1 MIRFRTVINFFY
13 IVVTVVMTGWIA
25 LVGYDYYLTALDSR
39 FFHDLHQDFKPS
51 GALGHGFG
59 IIGSLLM
66 LIGVG
71 TYMMRKRFKR
81 MRRIGLLKHWLEFH
95 IFMCTLGPIL
105 VLYHTAFKF
114 GGIVAISFWSMVAVF
129 LSGILGRYI
138 YLQIPHTIEGRMMS
152 RADIQNL
159 LMESEQTLQDLI
171 TDDELR
177 KSITAELQALAFPNR
192 DIQSNQKPVKLGT
205 VAAHLKDAGV
215 PAKNRSEILAIVKR
229 SLAYGRRI
237 KRLEVMQN
245 LFRYWH
251 VAHLPFALLMLIIMI
266 IHIVVT
272 LLFGY
277 TWIF

>member
-1 MIRFRTVINFFY
+1 MGHFRTVINLTY
-13 IVVTVVMTGWIA
+13 VLITVVITAWIA
-25 LVGYDYYLTALDSR
+25 LVAYDYYMTPLESR
-39 FFHDLHQDFKPS
+39 FFHELHGDFKPS
-51 GALGHGFG
+51 GALGHGLG
-59 IIGSLLM
+59 IVGSLLM
-66 LIGVG
+66 IVGVG
-71 TYMMRKRFKR
+71 SYMMRKRFKR

-159 LMESEQTLQDLI
+159 LMESEQTLQVLI

-177 KSITAELQALAFPNR
+177 KSITAELQALSFPNP
-192 DIQSNQKPVKLGT
+192 DNQSNQKPVKLGT

-215 PAKNRSEILAIVKR
+215 PAKDRSEIVAIVKR

-251 VAHLPFALLMLIIMI
+251 VAHLPFALLMLIIMV
-266 IHIVVT
+266 IHIAVT

>member
-1 MIRFRTVINFFY
+1 
-13 IVVTVVMTGWIA
+13 
-25 LVGYDYYLTALDSR
+25 
-39 FFHDLHQDFKPS
+39 
-51 GALGHGFG
+51 
-59 IIGSLLM
+59 
-66 LIGVG
+66 
-71 TYMMRKRFKR
+71 
-81 MRRIGLLKHWLEFH
+81 
-95 IFMCTLGPIL
+95 
-105 VLYHTAFKF
+105 
-114 GGIVAISFWSMVAVF
+114 
-129 LSGILGRYI
+129 
-138 YLQIPHTIEGRMMS
+138 LQIPHTIEGRMMS

-177 KSITAELQALAFPNR
+177 KSITAELQALAFPSPDN
-192 DIQSNQKPVKLGT
+192 QSNQKPVKLGT

-215 PAKNRSEILAIVKR
+215 PAKNRSEIVAIVKR

-251 VAHLPFALLMLIIMI
+251 VAHLPFALLMLIIMV

>member
-1 MIRFRTVINFFY
+1 MGHFRTVINLTY
-13 IVVTVVMTGWIA
+13 VLITVVITAWIA
-25 LVGYDYYLTALDSR
+25 LVAYDYYMTPLESR
-39 FFHDLHQDFKPS
+39 FFHDLHGDFKPS
-51 GALGHGFG
+51 GALGHGLG

-66 LIGVG
+66 IIGVG
-71 TYMMRKRFKR
+71 SYMMRKRLK
-81 MRRIGLLKHWLEFH
+81 MLRRIGLLKYWLEFH

-138 YLQIPHTIEGRMMS
+138 YLQIPHTIEGRMMT
-152 RADIQNL
+152 RTDIQNL
-159 LMESEQTLQDLI
+159 LKESEQTLQHLI
-171 TDDELR
+171 TDDALR
-177 KSITAELQALAFPNR
+177 ESITAELQALSFPNQNAQN
-192 DIQSNQKPVKLGT
+192 DVKPVKLST
-205 VAAHLKDAGV
+205 VASHLKDAGV
-215 PAKNRSEILAIVKR
+215 PAENRSEIVAILKRNLAF
-229 SLAYGRRI
+229 GRRI
-237 KRLEVMQN
+237 KRLEMMQN

-266 IHIVVT
+266 IHIIVA

>member
-1 MIRFRTVINFFY
+1 MRHFRMVINLTY
-13 IVVTVVMTGWIA
+13 VVVTVVITAWVA
-25 LVGYDYYLTALDSR
+25 LVAYDYYMTPLESR

-51 GALGHGFG
+51 GALGHGLG

-66 LIGVG
+66 IIGVG
-71 TYMMRKRFKR
+71 SYMMRKRFKR

-159 LMESEQTLQDLI
+159 LMESEQTLQVLI

-177 KSITAELQALAFPNR
+177 KSITAELQALSFPNP
-192 DIQSNQKPVKLGT
+192 DNQSNQKPVKLGT

-215 PAKNRSEILAIVKR
+215 PAKNRSEIVAIVKR

-251 VAHLPFALLMLIIMI
+251 VAHLPFALLMLIIMV
-266 IHIVVT
+266 IHIAVT

>member
-1 MIRFRTVINFFY
+1 MVINLTY
-13 IVVTVVMTGWIA
+13 VVVTVVITAWVA
-25 LVGYDYYLTALDSR
+25 LVAYDYYMTPLESR

-51 GALGHGFG
+51 GALGHGLG

-66 LIGVG
+66 IIGVG
-71 TYMMRKRFKR
+71 SYMMRKRFKR

-159 LMESEQTLQDLI
+159 LMESEQTLQVLI

-177 KSITAELQALAFPNR
+177 KSITAELQALSFPNP
-192 DIQSNQKPVKLGT
+192 DNQSNQKPVKLGT

-215 PAKNRSEILAIVKR
+215 PAKNRSEIVAIVKR

-251 VAHLPFALLMLIIMI
+251 VAHLPFALLMLIIMV
-266 IHIVVT
+266 IHIAVT

>member
-1 MIRFRTVINFFY
+1 MVINLTY
-13 IVVTVVMTGWIA
+13 VVVTVVITAWVA
-25 LVGYDYYLTALDSR
+25 LVAYDYYMTPLESR

-51 GALGHGFG
+51 GALGHGLG

-66 LIGVG
+66 IIGVG
-71 TYMMRKRFKR
+71 SYMMRKRIKGL
-81 MRRIGLLKHWLEFH
+81 RRIGLLKHWLEFH

-105 VLYHTAFKF
+105 VLFHTAFKF

-152 RADIQNL
+152 RTDIQNL
-159 LMESEQTLQDLI
+159 LKESEQTLQNLI
-171 TDDELR
+171 TDDVVRE
-177 KSITAELQALAFPNR
+177 SITAELQALSFTNR
-192 DIQSNQKPVKLGT
+192 DTTQSALKPVKLSLISS
-205 VAAHLKDAGV
+205 HLKEAGV
-215 PAKNRSEILAIVKR
+215 PAENRSEIIAILKRNLAF
-229 SLAYGRRI
+229 GRKI
-237 KRLEVMQN
+237 KRLETMQN

-266 IHIVVT
+266 IHVIVT

-277 TWIF
+277 KWIF